1 VKIRPI
7 LIEEA
12 NELYDMGI
20 INITKLVEWPF
31 YSATRMDSLAL
42 NQAQAKIKERGNED
56 ASGNERRAHL
66 IDAIINPT

>member
-42 NQAQAKIKERGNED
+42 NKGKGE
-56 ASGNERRAHL
+56 
-66 IDAIINPT
+66 